1 MPVVSA
7 ETTLPGFRRF
17 RQRTASRAVIKN
29 NFVAVL
35 IKNPGRS
42 YHERI
47 DSIAREFQ
55 QLRVIRQQPGQ
66 NAFRSKQERAQ
77 EAELAAKIEKAKENT
92 PKLGCV

>member
-42 YHERI
+42 Y
-47 DSIAREFQ
+47 AREFQ